1 MGNKNIKTIA
11 SSRKGKLVI
20 GTSPT
25 KKGTSFLPH
34 TVEEKA
40 RIAAANV
47 SKFVK
52 GLMD

>member
-1 MGNKNIKTIA
+1 MGNKNLKTIA
-11 SSRKGKLVI
+11 ASRKGKLVI
-20 GTSPT
+20 GTGPT
-25 KKGTSFLPH
+25 KKSTSFLPH
-34 TVEEKA
+34 SVEEKA